1 MYMYPCTWIEAS
13 ALIIPFTFK
22 DNTFN
27 FCGKNR
33 SHSSKGVNITC
44 SRRFTKLMYLLQI
57 LFLEL
62 CEHASCGILVALHV
76 RCVWQ
81 QLLLCTSQNQSI
93 TAQYMYTV
101 LINPE
106 SNKHI
111 VHLMSQR
118 INPLE
123 CRNEI
128 AWASCSV
135 MLHQIACE
143 RCSDLLRRA
152 LYIVNAL
159 SLMS

>member
-1 MYMYPCTWIEAS
+1 MYMYPCTCIEAS
-13 ALIIPFTFK
+13 ALIPFTFK

-81 QLLLCTSQNQSI
+81 QLLLCTSQNLSI
-93 TAQYMYTV
+93 TAQYVYSRVRKTFW
-101 LINPE
+101 
-106 SNKHI
+106 
-111 VHLMSQR
+111 
-118 INPLE
+118 NPLVQWTTE
-123 CRNEI
+123 VLVLLVQTPILVVLGCRVRSKLQCAI
-128 AWASCSV
+128 
-135 MLHQIACE
+135 MDMKHKP
-143 RCSDLLRRA
+143 
-152 LYIVNAL
+152 
-159 SLMS
+159 